1 VDKKR
6 KHFGIGC
13 NNITTKNQPLI
24 CANRHARSLETK
36 WEMIKHN
43 LSKFVGCHRS
53 LVALN
58 EFGTFVED
66 TLPKALKFYENKHP
80 KQ

>member
-13 NNITTKNQPLI
+13 NNITTKNQLPI

-36 WEMIKHN
+36 REMIKDN
-43 LSKFVGCHRS
+43 ISKFVGCHRS

-58 EFGTFVED
+58 EFGTFAED
-66 TLPKALKFYENKHP
+66 ALRKALKFYENKHP
-80 KQ
+80 KE

>member
-13 NNITTKNQPLI
+13 NNIRTKNQPST

-36 WEMIKHN
+36 WGVIKHN
-43 LSKFVGCHRS
+43 ISKFVGCHRS

-58 EFGTFVED
+58 EFGTFAKD
-66 TLPKALKFYENKHP
+66 TFQKALKSYENKHP